1 MPGPVGG
8 TESRLG
14 SHFCGAYYYR
24 MGKNGNMQTVSYII
38 AIVTIAMMSINCL
51 FHTIRHSV
59 SLHFI
64 QLPSFRKGLKDKE
77 VWTLYA
83 KA

>member
-24 MGKNGNMQTVSYII
+24 MGKTCKVSYII
-38 AIVTIAMMSINCL
+38 ATVTIAMMSINCL
-51 FHTIRHSV
+51 FHTIRYSV

-64 QLPSFRKGLKDKE
+64 QLPSFRKVLKDKE